1 MKLKQF
7 IQQET
12 VLTAAAV
19 LAVVSAFFVP
29 PDAQYLGYIDL
40 RTLAILFS
48 LMTVMA
54 GLRRQGFFDGLG
66 RALLSR
72 THSTFQLT
80 LVLVGLCFF
89 GSMFITNDVS
99 LLTFVPFTFV
109 VLSRLGA
116 DVRRSLLVPVV
127 CMQTIAANLGSMLTP
142 IGNPQN
148 LYLYG
153 KSGMSI
159 GGFVLLMLPYTLVS
173 LLLLLAWAA
182 LVCRK
187 ASAALSVDELV
198 SSSASQGD
206 QRIILLYLVLFAVCL
221 LSVIRVL
228 PYGIAFAAVLVCALF
243 ADPHTLRAVDYSL
256 LLTFVAFFIFIGNL
270 GRIPA
275 FSGWLQEFLT
285 GREVLVAVLASQV
298 TSNVPAAL
306 LLSGFTA
313 ETQALIIGTTGEE
326 AVFWAVHPV
335 QPDLPCAPA
344 GRVVFAPLS
353 VADDLWFFYTL
364 SFCTRSRSRV
374 RRRQGCTA
382 AQNSSR
388 RPLRSWCSPDG
399 TGRGSGRTAP
409 VSSSARTFQRA
420 SRHIS
425 LSVSKSDLHDLH
437 FHPVVPDPCKK
448 PEKAADRRVFQV
460 AVT

>member
-116 DVRRSLLVPVV
+116 DVRRALLIPVV

-159 GGFVLLMLPYTLVS
+159 GGFVLLMQRLQQPRQAEDVVAVVMGQADGVHLHQVDSGPAGGS
-173 LLLLLAWAA
+173 LGPLAAVEQEA
-182 LVCRK
+182 
-187 ASAALSVDELV
+187 V
-198 SSSASQGD
+198 SS
-206 QRIILLYLVLFAVCL
+206 
-221 LSVIRVL
+221 
-228 PYGIAFAAVLVCALF
+228 AFG
-243 ADPHTLRAVDYSL
+243 H
-256 LLTFVAFFIFIGNL
+256 
-270 GRIPA
+270 
-275 FSGWLQEFLT
+275 
-285 GREVLVAVLASQV
+285 
-298 TSNVPAAL
+298 
-306 LLSGFTA
+306 
-313 ETQALIIGTTGEE
+313 
-326 AVFWAVHPV
+326 
-335 QPDLPCAPA
+335 
-344 GRVVFAPLS
+344 
-353 VADDLWFFYTL
+353 
-364 SFCTRSRSRV
+364 
-374 RRRQGCTA
+374 RRREGAVGQGHGGRCT
-382 AQNSSR
+382 QQCNGQHKVSPYHKKSR
-388 RPLRSWCSPDG
+388 WL
-399 TGRGSGRTAP
+399 
-409 VSSSARTFQRA
+409 
-420 SRHIS
+420 
-425 LSVSKSDLHDLH
+425 
-437 FHPVVPDPCKK
+437 
-448 PEKAADRRVFQV
+448 
-460 AVT
+460 